1 MISST
6 MVTSTPGS
14 IIAVEMPAAT
24 TVPVPGGDGADALP
38 TTNVDEVSNFALIF
52 GVIGVVKR

>member
-1 MISST
+1 

-38 TTNVDEVSNFALIF
+38 TTNVDEASNFALIF